1 MKHKALRLIVI
12 FSLSW
17 TVLFLTGCKSKKVA
31 GTHELNLTF
40 SSSQEYCGGAAP
52 SEEMLKELSTPKILP
67 NTTVYFV
74 KRNDEG
80 NTIEEIPYTT
90 DNKGKLKINL
100 IPHHYYIYS
109 MSQKQLE
116 EMVSKM
122 DDQATE
128 CTRQHMHQSAFD
140 FPVFEDIEAKIVI
153 HTRCN
158 PCLPPAP

>member
-90 DNKGKLKINL
+90 DN
-100 IPHHYYIYS
+100 IYS

-122 DDQATE
+122 DEQATE